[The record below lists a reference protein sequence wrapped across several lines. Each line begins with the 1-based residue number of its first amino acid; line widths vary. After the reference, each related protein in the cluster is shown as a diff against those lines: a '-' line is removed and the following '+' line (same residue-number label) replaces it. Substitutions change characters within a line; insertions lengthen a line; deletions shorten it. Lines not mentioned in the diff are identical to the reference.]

1 MEKFEKSALSLE
13 YRSAYRFTAD
23 EYCILAYLLDIAPGD
38 DKILLA
44 PEKAEKFR
52 PAIDDKRDYPAVA
65 DIYLDI
71 ADKPKPTAVIDID
84 DVLSRK
90 ILNAAHIKPHISA
103 DTIFVELIGPIAAE
117 IWTHSHYAKA
127 VAKPQDG

>member
-13 YRSAYRFTAD
+13 YRPAYRLTAD
-23 EYCILAYLLDIAPGD
+23 KNYILAYLLDIAPGD

-44 PEKAEKFR
+44 PEKTEKFS

-71 ADKPKPTAVIDID
+71 ADKPEPTAVIDID

-90 ILNAAHIKPHISA
+90 ILNATHIKPHISA

-117 IWTHSHYAKA
+117 IWTH
-127 VAKPQDG
+127 